1 MLMRVSLR
9 KMFFSVGAI
18 VGTVYLLNIYGI
30 LRSDMLRSGHS
41 RVNYERQQAVR
52 DAMKHAWSGY
62 RQFAFGHDEFQP
74 LTRTFNSKW
83 GGWGITLVD
92 ALDTLKLM
100 GLDEEYSEA
109 KRLDFQM
116 QVFEMTIRALG
127 GLLGAYE
134 LDNDPML
141 LKKATEVGD
150 VLLWAYDTP
159 TGLPASRLDINNR
172 LLSGSTLLC
181 IAEGGTM
188 QLEYQKLAQLTGND
202 TYRRMAE
209 RASNALENGQRKY
222 KGLYPTYIDIH
233 SGQYVN
239 NTALSVGAMADSFYE
254 YQLKQYILNGKREQK
269 YKDWYV
275 TSSEAVKEKL
285 VRTAWGM
292 KYIGHWDYN
301 ESLFVQEMQH
311 LTCFYPGLLALG
323 ARVLDRPEDLRLA
336 EEITETCYLS
346 YRNMPTGLGPEKSI
360 FVLYRITGDDKYREW
375 GWNIF
380 MAIEKYARTPYG
392 YAAVRNVGERLV
404 QESNWEDSMES
415 FFLAETL
422 KYLYLLFSPPNL
434 ISLDE
439 YVLNT
444 EAHPFKIIK

>member
-1 MLMRVSLR
+1 MRVSLR

-30 LRSDMLRSGHS
+30 LRSDMLRPGHS

-109 KRLDFQM
+109 KRFVSELDFHKTEPGFQM

-172 LLSGSTLLC
+172 LLSGGTLLC

-209 RASNALENGQRKY
+209 RASDALENGQRKY

-233 SGQYVN
+233 SGQYIN

-269 YKDWYV
+269 YKDRYV

-346 YRNMPTGLGPEKSI
+346 YRNMPTGLGPEKFIFAPAQSPDGRNQPFLPSDPRYILRPETLESI

-392 YAAVRNVGERLV
+392 YAAVRNVGE
-404 QESNWEDSMES
+404 
-415 FFLAETL
+415 
-422 KYLYLLFSPPNL
+422 
-434 ISLDE
+434 
-439 YVLNT
+439 
-444 EAHPFKIIK
+444 